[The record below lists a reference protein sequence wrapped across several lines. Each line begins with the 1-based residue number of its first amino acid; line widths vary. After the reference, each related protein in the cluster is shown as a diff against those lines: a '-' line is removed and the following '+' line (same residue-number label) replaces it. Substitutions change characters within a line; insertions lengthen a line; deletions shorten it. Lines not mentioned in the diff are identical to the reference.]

1 MAEPGMPGPLLSV
14 IVANFNQ
21 ELYLDECL
29 RSIMEQTIKDLE
41 IVIYDDGSSDRSLA
55 IIRRFAQRDPGLI
68 KVIHDPV
75 NRGAAHARHQAIL
88 AARGEYLTTL
98 DSDDYYSQ
106 PLKLERELAL
116 IREVQAGEGKGII
129 SFSNVELIKEHAP
142 ACIWAA
148 PGDIR
153 QGHIARDI
161 LGRTCFIPRD
171 FLMRR
176 DWYFEA
182 GGYDLGFKLY
192 EDWDLKIRLAFQHE
206 FRYTGAV
213 GTAYRR
219 HGRGLSSL
227 PASEHRRYLQLAF
240 ANNAHCLGWFQRRR
254 AGKALEKF
262 MDSL

>member
-1 MAEPGMPGPLLSV
+1 MEAMGPRPLLSV
-14 IVANFNQ
+14 VVANYNQ
-21 ELYLDECL
+21 ERYLDECL
-29 RSIMEQTIKDLE
+29 RSILRQTLNDLE
-41 IVIYDDGSSDRSLA
+41 IVIYDDGSSDRSLE
-55 IIRRFAQRDPGLI
+55 IIRAFAQRAPGRIRL
-68 KVIHDPV
+68 IHDPV
-75 NRGAAHARHQAIL
+75 NRGVAYARHQAIL
-88 AARGEYLTTL
+88 AARGEYVTTL

-106 PLKLERELAL
+106 PQKLERELAL

-129 SFSNVELIKEHAP
+129 SFSNVVLIKEHAP
-142 ACIWAA
+142 SCIWAA

-153 QGHIARDI
+153 QGLIGPDI

-176 DWYFEA
+176 DWYHEA

-192 EDWDLKIRLAFQHE
+192 EDWDLKIRLAFRHE

-219 HGRGLSSL
+219 HGRGLSSQ
-227 PASEHRRYLQLAF
+227 PASEHRRYVRLVF
-240 ANNAHCLGWFQRRR
+240 AKNVHWLSFFQRRR
-254 AGKALEKF
+254 AGKALAKF

>member
-1 MAEPGMPGPLLSV
+1 MPGPLLSV
-14 IVANFNQ
+14 IVANCNQ
-21 ELYLDECL
+21 ERNLNECL
-29 RSIMEQTIKDLE
+29 RSILEQTVKDLE

-55 IIRRFAQRDPGLI
+55 TIGSFAQKYPDLI
-68 KVIHDPV
+68 KVLHDPV
-75 NRGAAHARHQAIL
+75 NRGVAYARHQAIL

-106 PLKLERELAL
+106 PQKLERELAL
-116 IREVQAGEGKGII
+116 IREVQAREGKGII

-142 ACIWAA
+142 SCIWAA

-153 QGHIARDI
+153 QGHIGRAI

-176 DWYFEA
+176 EWYHEA

-206 FRYTGAV
+206 FRYTGSV

-240 ANNAHCLGWFQRRR
+240 AKNAHLLGLFQRRR
-254 AGKALEKF
+254 AGKALAKF
-262 MDSL
+262 MASL